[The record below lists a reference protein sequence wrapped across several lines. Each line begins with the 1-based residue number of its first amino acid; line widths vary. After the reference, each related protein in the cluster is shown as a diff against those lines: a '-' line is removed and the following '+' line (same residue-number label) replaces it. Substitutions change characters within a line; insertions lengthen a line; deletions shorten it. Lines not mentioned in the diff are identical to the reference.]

1 VLSKLIDAVRLLLRP
16 EWTRERRTDEVR
28 PGKVVVDNTEPV
40 VVFLLGIRIN
50 RWRGIRHWLP
60 LVLTIPSMLREL
72 ASAPEGGLLGYRVL
86 LGPGPRQAMLVQYW
100 RRAEDLHSFARDG
113 AGPHRAAQH
122 RYWWHYGSSASV
134 GVWHEM
140 LIAAEGAHH
149 AMYGNMPPMGLG
161 ALRPVRDAQWW
172 ARPQP
177 DRVSGP

>member
-1 VLSKLIDAVRLLLRP
+1 MLPKLIDAVRLLLRP
-16 EWTRERRTDEVR
+16 EWTRDRRTDEVR
-28 PGKVVVDNTEPV
+28 PGKVVADNTEPM

-60 LVLTIPSMLREL
+60 LVLTIPGMLRDL
-72 ASAPEGGLLGYRVL
+72 ASAPESGLLGYRVL

-100 RRAEDLHSFARDG
+100 RREEDLHSFARNVT
-113 AGPHRAAQH
+113 GPHRAAQR

-140 LIAAEGAHH
+140 LVSAEGSHH
-149 AMYGNMPPMGLG
+149 GMYGNMPPIGLG

-177 DRVSGP
+177 DRVSPN